1 MCYNAFKNKNICVVF
16 YLVKNIFFISGKAE
30 AGKDTVAEMMKDYM
44 ESLGETVFIFR
55 FGDLLKYILKEYYQ
69 WNGIKDLCGRSLL
82 QNTSDKIKDN
92 CGQDFF
98 AKFIS
103 QIINSDYEKYN
114 MSSIIISDWRYI
126 REYESIVNDVEC
138 KNVITVRV
146 MWEHENSL
154 SDNQKKHSS
163 ETMLDNFN
171 FMYYINSNTIEGKRV
186 QQKDIIDK
194 VLSDGG

>member
-1 MCYNAFKNKNICVVF
+1 MVF
-16 YLVKNIFFISGKAE
+16 YLIKNIFFISGKAE
-30 AGKDTVAEMMKDYM
+30 AGKDTVANMMKDYM
-44 ESLGETVFIFR
+44 ESLGEKVFILR
-55 FGDLLKYILKEYYQ
+55 FGDLLKYILREYYQ
-69 WNGIKDLCGRSLL
+69 WNGIKDLYGRSLL
-82 QNTSDKIKDN
+82 QNTSDKIKEC

-103 QIINSDYEKYN
+103 QIINSDNEKYN

-126 REYESIVNDVEC
+126 KEYESILDNIEH
-138 KNVITVRV
+138 KNAITIRV

-154 SDNQKKHSS
+154 SDNQKNHSS
-163 ETMLDNFN
+163 ETMLDDFE
-171 FMYYINSNTIEGKRV
+171 FMFYINSNTIDGKRI